1 MKFNDNYIGGNMMI
15 TKKKSRISNW
25 NLALG
30 GLFVVCYLLFVF
42 SAPAVA
48 ENGLISDPMTIGVG
62 ARPLGMGKA
71 YVGVA
76 EDAEAIFS
84 NPAGIATITNPK
96 LTSMYTSLMGEVG
109 YMVVGGAYPINDKSA
124 VGVGIVNSSISDITL
139 TSTTGASTGT
149 GSWNN
154 SVIFLSYG
162 TYANALPMLKNLDR
176 DVLLGANLKY
186 ISSGGSGSTSVSNAS
201 ASGMSADLAML
212 VPVTDYM
219 NVGLNYQN
227 ALGGQISRSGST
239 DNVTPTL
246 KLGTQVCLIGREG
259 KAYNPHANRKLY
271 ANIDYDINSND
282 RPSASHLG
290 LEFWPST
297 NLALRVGSDNSELTA
312 GLGLR
317 FTGIEFNYAY
327 HPYNGISENTTHF
340 FSLGYLGEA
349 RKRMLRVKLDSPKD
363 KSIIHED
370 FVQLKGHIEVDPG
383 DNEQGPAGVVS
394 VKVNGIS
401 VPVSKEDLSFS
412 ADVPVS
418 KVGKKM
424 LVIEAYDEAG
434 DYIVSQVRLV
444 RLINFADVP
453 DGYWAQ
459 SPIENTGTVGL
470 VQGYPDGTFRPDRD
484 LTRAELAT
492 LLVRAKGLALPNR
505 QARVVFKDVK
515 PGFWGAKY
523 VEVAKMAG
531 LVKGYPD
538 GTFRPNNKISRAEG
552 ITVVARFDNLNL
564 ASVNEKP
571 YWDMSADH
579 WAAKYVQAAKDAG
592 MLKFVEKNQLNPKE
606 NMVRS
611 EAVDMFAKTNLAD
624 NQIKDL
630 YSWEKGFQ
638 QQFIPA
644 PARIIGQV
652 NGEVITAS
660 R

>member
-1 MKFNDNYIGGNMMI
+1 MSKE
-15 TKKKSRISNW
+15 KKSRISK
-25 NLALG
+25 LLVAI
-30 GLFVVCYLLFVF
+30 LFVMVAATM
-42 SAPAVA
+42 SVA
-48 ENGLISDPMTIGVG
+48 ENGLISDPMAIGVG

-76 EDAEAIFS
+76 EDADAVFT
-84 NPAGIATITNPK
+84 NPAGIAGITNPK

-109 YMVVGGAYPINDKSA
+109 YIVVGGAYPINDKSA
-124 VGVGIVNSSISDITL
+124 VGVGIVNSSTGDITL
-139 TSTTGASTGT
+139 TGTNGAATGEIGKWS
-149 GSWNN
+149 N

-162 TYANALPMLKNLDR
+162 TYANAIPMLKNLDR

-186 ISSGGSGSTSVSNAS
+186 ISSGGDGSTSIANAS
-201 ASGMSADLAML
+201 GSGMSADLAML
-212 VPVTDYM
+212 VPITHYM

-239 DNVTPTL
+239 DTVSPTL

-259 KAYNPHANRKLY
+259 KSYNPHNNRKLY
-271 ANIDYDINSND
+271 ANIDYDVNSNS
-282 RPSASHLG
+282 RPNEAHLG
-290 LEFWPST
+290 LEFWPSS
-297 NLALRVGSDNSELTA
+297 NLALRVGSDNNEMTA

-340 FSLGYLGEA
+340 FSLGYLGET
-349 RKRMLRVKLDSPKD
+349 RKRMLHVKVDSPKD
-363 KSIIHED
+363 KSVIHED
-370 FVQLKGHIEVDPG
+370 FVQVKGHIEIDPG
-383 DNEQGPAGVVS
+383 DNEQDPAGVVS
-394 VKVNGIS
+394 VKVNGIN
-401 VPVSKEDLSFS
+401 VPVSQDDLSFS

-418 KVGKKM
+418 KVGKKIII
-424 LVIEAYDEAG
+424 VEAYDEAG
-434 DYIVSQVRLV
+434 DHVVAQSRLV

-453 DGYWAQ
+453 NGYWAQ

-492 LLVRAKGLALPNR
+492 LLVRAKGLQLPNR

-515 PGFWGAKY
+515 PGFWAAKY
-523 VEVAKMAG
+523 VEIAKMAG
-531 LVKGYPD
+531 LIKGYPD
-538 GTFRPNNKISRAEG
+538 GTFRPNNKITRVEG
-552 ITVVARFDNLNL
+552 ITVVARFDNLKP
-564 ASVNEKP
+564 VYVTEKP
-571 YWDMSADH
+571 YWDVAANH
-579 WAAKYVQAAKDAG
+579 WAAKYVHAAKDAG
-592 MLKFVEKNQLNPKE
+592 MLKFVEKNQLSPKTK
-606 NMVRS
+606 MVRS
-611 EAVDMFAKTNLAD
+611 EAIDMFAKTNLAD

-638 QQFIPA
+638 QQFIPS

>member
-1 MKFNDNYIGGNMMI
+1 MI
-15 TKKKSRISNW
+15 TEKKSRISKF
-25 NLALG
+25 LRLVIG
-30 GLFVVCYLLFVF
+30 SLFIVCFLLFVV
-42 SAPAVA
+42 SNTAIA

-76 EDAEAIFS
+76 EDADAIFT
-84 NPAGIATITNPK
+84 NPAGIAGITNPK
-96 LTSMYTSLMGEVG
+96 LTSMYTSLMGEVS
-109 YMVVGGAYPINDKSA
+109 YIVVGGAYPINDKSA

-139 TSTTGASTGT
+139 TSTSGATTGIGKWS
-149 GSWNN
+149 N

-162 TYANALPMLKNLDR
+162 TYANAIPMLKNLDR
-176 DVLLGANLKY
+176 DILLGANLKY
-186 ISSGGSGSTSVSNAS
+186 FSSGGDGSTSIANAS
-201 ASGMSADLAML
+201 GSGMSADLAML
-212 VPVTDYM
+212 VPVTNYM

-227 ALGGQISRSGST
+227 ALGGQISRTSST
-239 DNVTPTL
+239 DNVAPTL

-259 KAYNPHANRKLY
+259 KSYNPHNNRKLY
-271 ANIDYDINSND
+271 ANIDYDMNSND
-282 RPSASHLG
+282 RPSVSHLG
-290 LEFWPST
+290 LEFWPSS
-297 NLALRVGSDNSELTA
+297 NLALRVGSDDSELTA

-327 HPYNGISENTTHF
+327 HPYSGISENTTHF

-370 FVQLKGHIEVDPG
+370 FVQVKGHIEVDPG
-383 DNEQGPAGVVS
+383 DNEQAPSGVVS

-401 VPVSKEDLSFS
+401 VLVNKDDLSFS

-424 LVIEAYDEAG
+424 LVVEAFDEAG
-434 DYIVSQVRLV
+434 DHVVSQVRLV

-453 DGYWAQ
+453 SGYWAQ
-459 SPIENTGTVGL
+459 GPIENTGTVGL

-492 LLVRAKGLALPNR
+492 ILVRAKGLELPNR

-515 PGFWGAKY
+515 PDFWAAKY

-538 GTFRPNNKISRAEG
+538 GSFRPNNKISRAEG
-552 ITVVARFDNLNL
+552 ITVVARFDNLQL
-564 ASVNEKP
+564 GAVEEKP

-579 WAAKYVQAAKDAG
+579 WAAKYVQAAKDSG
-592 MLKFVEKNQLNPKE
+592 MLKFVEKNQLSPKT

-611 EAVDMFAKTNLAD
+611 EAIDMFAKTNLAD
-624 NQIKDL
+624 GQIQDL

-638 QQFIPA
+638 QQFIPT